1 MTEDEE
7 KVDGLT
13 ASLEKDFNKLGLTL
27 YETNGNLKSTYD
39 ILSELSIA
47 YQYMD
52 EAQKA
57 YYTELIAGKTR
68 AQVAARN
75 FG

>member
-27 YETNGNLKSTYD
+27 YETNGSLKSTYE
-39 ILSELSIA
+39 ILKELSIA
-47 YQYMD
+47 YQDMD
-52 EAQKA
+52 TAQKA
-57 YYTELIAGKTR
+57 YYTELIAGECF
-68 AQVAARN
+68 A
-75 FG
+75 